1 MTFEEFTQKVLEKFD
16 ISLHV
21 MRMHYTL
28 KFNPRVIQDLEDEDD
43 LDNVVSHS
51 DDFANVYIVES
62 PGVEAIEANIPNT
75 QLALGG
81 PHPTFPSSNA
91 SCDANPNTMML
102 SRGFASRCADTEYTP
117 FESNRFRE
125 AILAHAV
132 EGNEILR
139 VYTYQVNHN
148 HIAQDECSSKVR
160 VSSKRGAVVVED
172 VFRTTPEYL
181 PRQLC
186 KDFERDHGVQLTYNQ
201 AWHLKEKAKE
211 RVYGSPRA
219 SYAYLPWLCHRLR
232 EINPGTIAEYTS
244 HEGHFKQLFLAHA
257 FSIQGFT
264 MGCRPVLAID
274 SCHLSGPY
282 KGALLSAIA
291 YDADDGMFPL
301 ALGVVGSENY
311 EDWYWFLEKLKGIL
325 DGQEVIIISD
335 RHQGILRSVSELFG
349 VENHAYCYR
358 HVKENFSSFFNRQ
371 NIRGKKGK
379 EDALLLLDNIAY
391 ARLDIDYNEAFEK
404 LVRFNGDLAR
414 WVAENSPEHWAMSK
428 FLKKRWDKMT
438 TNIAESFNAWLRE
451 ERHQTIY
458 TLLMMHMDK
467 LVAMLDT
474 HMRGTNKWK
483 SVVGPKT
490 EENLMSNITR
500 SAPITVMPYLGGTF
514 KVFTGEVYLVVD
526 MQQHKCTCLTWQ
538 MSGLPCP
545 HVCAVIRTLRHDV
558 YDYIDPCFKV
568 STQQLIYSG
577 QFQPLPTHNMPKV
590 CEAGTLQ
597 DGEGNV
603 FPSLQPPQVRRPPGR
618 PRQRRIES
626 QFSHKRAIHC
636 SRCNGIVIILTMAG
650 NGLDGSAA
658 SSRPLSAKT
667 MSYRMR
673 EEGRGRDKE
682 RCSGWNGDGDG
693 INSLATSVIGNPY
706 LCSHFS
712 QVPRATSMFTRCSAA
727 RFKKLCNRL
736 PEAKIQAIRDLQF
749 GGLLNLNCTEVRHNL
764 CIFLIQHFNVGFRR
778 IEFSAQ
784 KHYPVTATDVGLI
797 LGLPTE
803 GRNLQVTSTSSD
815 HPFGPIRACEEKLL
829 DLPVGE
835 EFRRAFIYYACATL
849 LAPTSRLNGCRNLWH
864 TIHEDG
870 FRNDVNWAQFVLD
883 QLVEGIR
890 RYQQSKT
897 SWVHGCV
904 LFLQLHY
911 VIKFQIPSVQVPITV
926 PPTLAW
932 TDDLIKGRLVAEIKE
947 FGAFGHA
954 EIDFASQRSPT
965 VDRTPEPETNVDH
978 DTNVDAENSDEI
990 WHQYHDA
997 ERAID
1002 QYQRGI
1008 QQQLRIMRGLMH
1020 KLGSRRHS
1028 GVNSA
1033 AGGHSSY
1040 APASTP
1046 TADDHAFPG
1055 DEYMASHA
1063 AYHVLDTPDRVVA
1076 PEYELQP
1083 SVPINVV
1090 SDGEEQPEG
1099 NVVPTNRNVRRR
1111 RVRRMAPNLLS
1122 PYISQPQTKQSAIKI
1137 DLKQGAALVFGDD
1150 LDASEELVSMH
1161 DTILT
1166 RGNLGCFQGNGW
1178 IGNDE
1183 MVIHSQAK
1191 HLVREAVIGR
1201 FEPHLYHIDI
1211 PYVNVNEVFLPVLI
1225 KNHWTLYVY
1234 DLENRRIQLLDSR
1247 PGRKK
1252 TMLSGV
1258 QQNLAKVVLW
1268 LAAHK
1273 KEVSPYDLRTF
1284 NFITPDVPLQTN
1296 EHDCGVFV
1304 MKFMELWSM
1313 GGFSKSIDVV
1323 EDHGE
1328 YVVLSTKCTP
1338 RPCPERLK
1346 GINLIVFLLKLLVN
1360 ALCIYGHPRNRSR
1373 WTRGSESIKGDRS
1386 RLYFSNG
1393 STGRTFLQPVE
1404 HTLLDEREC
1413 ILAPSTGDRPVA
1425 PMRSTGSW
1433 SFDQPTG

>member
-21 MRMHYTL
+21 RRMHYTL

-102 SRGFASRCADTEYTP
+102 SRGFASRCADSEYTP
-117 FESNRFRE
+117 LESNRFRE
-125 AILAHAV
+125 AILGSGHTFKNADEFRNAIYQMSLAGRFQYKYKKNSPTHMSVKCSVEDCPWKITAHAV

-181 PRQLC
+181 PRQIC

-244 HEGHFKQLFLAHA
+244 HEGHFKQLFIAHA

-474 HMRGTNKWK
+474 HMRGTDKWK

-597 DGEGNV
+597 DGQGNV

-618 PRQRRIES
+618 PRQS
-626 QFSHKRAIHC
+626 VLSH
-636 SRCNGIVIILTMAG
+636 NL
-650 NGLDGSAA
+650 
-658 SSRPLSAKT
+658 
-667 MSYRMR
+667 
-673 EEGRGRDKE
+673 
-682 RCSGWNGDGDG
+682 
-693 INSLATSVIGNPY
+693 
-706 LCSHFS
+706 
-712 QVPRATSMFTRCSAA
+712 
-727 RFKKLCNRL
+727 
-736 PEAKIQAIRDLQF
+736 AIREL
-749 GGLLNLNCTEVRHNL
+749 
-764 CIFLIQHFNVGFRR
+764 
-778 IEFSAQ
+778 
-784 KHYPVTATDVGLI
+784 
-797 LGLPTE
+797 
-803 GRNLQVTSTSSD
+803 
-815 HPFGPIRACEEKLL
+815 
-829 DLPVGE
+829 
-835 EFRRAFIYYACATL
+835 FIA
-849 LAPTSRLNGCRNLWH
+849 
-864 TIHEDG
+864 
-870 FRNDVNWAQFVLD
+870 
-883 QLVEGIR
+883 
-890 RYQQSKT
+890 
-897 SWVHGCV
+897 
-904 LFLQLHY
+904 
-911 VIKFQIPSVQVPITV
+911 
-926 PPTLAW
+926 
-932 TDDLIKGRLVAEIKE
+932 
-947 FGAFGHA
+947 
-954 EIDFASQRSPT
+954 
-965 VDRTPEPETNVDH
+965 
-978 DTNVDAENSDEI
+978 
-990 WHQYHDA
+990 
-997 ERAID
+997 
-1002 QYQRGI
+1002 
-1008 QQQLRIMRGLMH
+1008 
-1020 KLGSRRHS
+1020 
-1028 GVNSA
+1028 
-1033 AGGHSSY
+1033 
-1040 APASTP
+1040 
-1046 TADDHAFPG
+1046 
-1055 DEYMASHA
+1055 
-1063 AYHVLDTPDRVVA
+1063 
-1076 PEYELQP
+1076 
-1083 SVPINVV
+1083 
-1090 SDGEEQPEG
+1090 
-1099 NVVPTNRNVRRR
+1099 
-1111 RVRRMAPNLLS
+1111 
-1122 PYISQPQTKQSAIKI
+1122 
-1137 DLKQGAALVFGDD
+1137 
-1150 LDASEELVSMH
+1150 LDAM
-1161 DTILT
+1161 
-1166 RGNLGCFQGNGW
+1166 
-1178 IGNDE
+1178 
-1183 MVIHSQAK
+1183 A
-1191 HLVREAVIGR
+1191 
-1201 FEPHLYHIDI
+1201 
-1211 PYVNVNEVFLPVLI
+1211 
-1225 KNHWTLYVY
+1225 
-1234 DLENRRIQLLDSR
+1234 
-1247 PGRKK
+1247 
-1252 TMLSGV
+1252 
-1258 QQNLAKVVLW
+1258 
-1268 LAAHK
+1268 
-1273 KEVSPYDLRTF
+1273 
-1284 NFITPDVPLQTN
+1284 
-1296 EHDCGVFV
+1296 
-1304 MKFMELWSM
+1304 
-1313 GGFSKSIDVV
+1313 
-1323 EDHGE
+1323 
-1328 YVVLSTKCTP
+1328 
-1338 RPCPERLK
+1338 
-1346 GINLIVFLLKLLVN
+1346 
-1360 ALCIYGHPRNRSR
+1360 
-1373 WTRGSESIKGDRS
+1373 
-1386 RLYFSNG
+1386 
-1393 STGRTFLQPVE
+1393 
-1404 HTLLDEREC
+1404 
-1413 ILAPSTGDRPVA
+1413 
-1425 PMRSTGSW
+1425 
-1433 SFDQPTG
+1433 

>member
-117 FESNRFRE
+117 LESNRFRE
-125 AILAHAV
+125 AILGSGHTFKNADEFRNAIYQMSLAGRFQYKYKKNSPTHMSVKCSVEDCPWKITAHAV

-181 PRQLC
+181 PRQIC

-244 HEGHFKQLFLAHA
+244 HEGHFKQLFIAHV

-291 YDADDGMFPL
+291 YDADNGTFPL

-325 DGQEVIIISD
+325 DDQE
-335 RHQGILRSVSELFG
+335 
-349 VENHAYCYR
+349 
-358 HVKENFSSFFNRQ
+358 
-371 NIRGKKGK
+371 GK
-379 EDALLLLDNIAY
+379 ERERRCFVALDNIAY

-404 LVRFNGDLAR
+404 LVCFNGDLAR

-451 ERHQTIY
+451 ECHQTIY

-474 HMRGTNKWK
+474 HMRVQISGRAWFF
-483 SVVGPKT
+483 
-490 EENLMSNITR
+490 TR
-500 SAPITVMPYLGGTF
+500 
-514 KVFTGEVYLVVD
+514 EVYLVVD

-568 STQQLIYSG
+568 STQQLIYSDG
-577 QFQPLPTHNMPKV
+577 Q
-590 CEAGTLQ
+590 
-597 DGEGNV
+597 GNV

-658 SSRPLSAKT
+658 SSLPLSAKT
-667 MSYRMR
+667 MSSRMR
-673 EEGRGRDKE
+673 EEGRGRIK
-682 RCSGWNGDGDG
+682 RGVLG
-693 INSLATSVIGNPY
+693 
-706 LCSHFS
+706 
-712 QVPRATSMFTRCSAA
+712 TSMFTRCSAA

-749 GGLLNLNCTEVRHNL
+749 GGLLNLNCTEV
-764 CIFLIQHFNVGFRR
+764 
-778 IEFSAQ
+778 
-784 KHYPVTATDVGLI
+784 
-797 LGLPTE
+797 
-803 GRNLQVTSTSSD
+803 TSTSSD
-815 HPFGPIRACEEKLL
+815 HPFGTIRACEEKLL

-904 LFLQLHY
+904 LFLQ
-911 VIKFQIPSVQVPITV
+911 
-926 PPTLAW
+926 
-932 TDDLIKGRLVAEIKE
+932 
-947 FGAFGHA
+947 
-954 EIDFASQRSPT
+954 ASQRSPT
-965 VDRTPEPETNVDH
+965 VERTMEPETNVDH

-1020 KLGSRRHS
+1020 KLGTRRHS
-1028 GVNSA
+1028 GVNSD

-1046 TADDHAFPG
+1046 TVDDHAFPG

-1166 RGNLGCFQGNGW
+1166 KAIW
-1178 IGNDE
+1178 
-1183 MVIHSQAK
+1183 
-1191 HLVREAVIGR
+1191 
-1201 FEPHLYHIDI
+1201 
-1211 PYVNVNEVFLPVLI
+1211 VFLPVLI

-1273 KEVSPYDLRTF
+1273 KEVYIWR
-1284 NFITPDVPLQTN
+1284 
-1296 EHDCGVFV
+1296 
-1304 MKFMELWSM
+1304 SM
-1313 GGFSKSIDVV
+1313 
-1323 EDHGE
+1323 
-1328 YVVLSTKCTP
+1328 
-1338 RPCPERLK
+1338 
-1346 GINLIVFLLKLLVN
+1346 
-1360 ALCIYGHPRNRSR
+1360 NRSR
-1373 WTRGSESIKGDRS
+1373 RTRGPESMKC
-1386 RLYFSNG
+1386 
-1393 STGRTFLQPVE
+1393 STGRYFASAVDQPIE
-1404 HTLLDEREC
+1404 PFFSRWRTRYWMREGGFWHPRPE
-1413 ILAPSTGDRPVA
+1413 IDRSISFGRPV
-1425 PMRSTGSW
+1425 PG
-1433 SFDQPTG
+1433 G

>member
-1 MTFEEFTQKVLEKFD
+1 M
-16 ISLHV
+16 
-21 MRMHYTL
+21 
-28 KFNPRVIQDLEDEDD
+28 
-43 LDNVVSHS
+43 
-51 DDFANVYIVES
+51 
-62 PGVEAIEANIPNT
+62 PN
-75 QLALGG
+75 
-81 PHPTFPSSNA
+81 
-91 SCDANPNTMML
+91 DA
-102 SRGFASRCADTEYTP
+102 
-117 FESNRFRE
+117 
-125 AILAHAV
+125 
-132 EGNEILR
+132 
-139 VYTYQVNHN
+139 
-148 HIAQDECSSKVR
+148 
-160 VSSKRGAVVVED
+160 
-172 VFRTTPEYL
+172 
-181 PRQLC
+181 
-186 KDFERDHGVQLTYNQ
+186 
-201 AWHLKEKAKE
+201 
-211 RVYGSPRA
+211 
-219 SYAYLPWLCHRLR
+219 
-232 EINPGTIAEYTS
+232 
-244 HEGHFKQLFLAHA
+244 
-257 FSIQGFT
+257 
-264 MGCRPVLAID
+264 
-274 SCHLSGPY
+274 
-282 KGALLSAIA
+282 
-291 YDADDGMFPL
+291 
-301 ALGVVGSENY
+301 
-311 EDWYWFLEKLKGIL
+311 
-325 DGQEVIIISD
+325 
-335 RHQGILRSVSELFG
+335 
-349 VENHAYCYR
+349 
-358 HVKENFSSFFNRQ
+358 
-371 NIRGKKGK
+371 
-379 EDALLLLDNIAY
+379 
-391 ARLDIDYNEAFEK
+391 
-404 LVRFNGDLAR
+404 
-414 WVAENSPEHWAMSK
+414 
-428 FLKKRWDKMT
+428 
-438 TNIAESFNAWLRE
+438 
-451 ERHQTIY
+451 
-458 TLLMMHMDK
+458 
-467 LVAMLDT
+467 
-474 HMRGTNKWK
+474 
-483 SVVGPKT
+483 
-490 EENLMSNITR
+490 
-500 SAPITVMPYLGGTF
+500 
-514 KVFTGEVYLVVD
+514 
-526 MQQHKCTCLTWQ
+526 
-538 MSGLPCP
+538 
-545 HVCAVIRTLRHDV
+545 
-558 YDYIDPCFKV
+558 
-568 STQQLIYSG
+568 
-577 QFQPLPTHNMPKV
+577 
-590 CEAGTLQ
+590 
-597 DGEGNV
+597 
-603 FPSLQPPQVRRPPGR
+603 
-618 PRQRRIES
+618 
-626 QFSHKRAIHC
+626 
-636 SRCNGIVIILTMAG
+636 VIILTMAG

-658 SSRPLSAKT
+658 SSLPLS
-667 MSYRMR
+667 
-673 EEGRGRDKE
+673 G
-682 RCSGWNGDGDG
+682 
-693 INSLATSVIGNPY
+693 
-706 LCSHFS
+706 
-712 QVPRATSMFTRCSAA
+712 TSMFTRCSAA

-815 HPFGPIRACEEKLL
+815 HPFGTIRACEEKLL

-890 RYQQSKT
+890 RFQQSKT
-897 SWVHGCV
+897 SW
-904 LFLQLHY
+904 LHY

-926 PPTLAW
+926 PPALAW
-932 TDDLIKGRLVAEIKE
+932 TDDLIKRRLVAEIKE

-954 EIDFASQRSPT
+954 EIDFASERSPS
-965 VDRTPEPETNVDH
+965 VERTMEPETNVDH

-1020 KLGSRRHS
+1020 KLGTRRHS
-1028 GVNSA
+1028 GVNSD

-1178 IGNDE
+1178 IGNDVVDAYCRLLQYQHEPKSKLFLSPYIAE

-1191 HLVREAVIGR
+1191 NLVREAVIGR
-1201 FEPHLYHIDI
+1201 FEPHLYQIDI

-1313 GGFSKSIDVV
+1313 GGFSKSIDVGKLK
-1323 EDHGE
+1323 H
-1328 YVVLSTKCTP
+1328 Y
-1338 RPCPERLK
+1338 RLK
-1346 GINLIVFLLKLLVN
+1346 IMGSMLFSAQN
-1360 ALCIYGHPRNRSR
+1360 AHR
-1373 WTRGSESIKGDRS
+1373 DRV
-1386 RLYFSNG
+1386 R
-1393 STGRTFLQPVE
+1393 R
-1404 HTLLDEREC
+1404 D
-1413 ILAPSTGDRPVA
+1413 
-1425 PMRSTGSW
+1425 
-1433 SFDQPTG
+1433 

>member
-21 MRMHYTL
+21 RMMHYTL

-102 SRGFASRCADTEYTP
+102 SRGFASRCADSEYTP
-117 FESNRFRE
+117 LESNQFRE
-125 AILAHAV
+125 AILGSGHTFKNADEFRNAIYQMSLAGRFQYKYKKNSPTHMSVKCSVEDCPWKITAHAV
-132 EGNEILR
+132 EGNEIL
-139 VYTYQVNHN
+139 
-148 HIAQDECSSKVR
+148 
-160 VSSKRGAVVVED
+160 GAVVVED
-172 VFRTTPEYL
+172 VFRTTLEYL
-181 PRQLC
+181 PRQIC

-211 RVYGSPRA
+211 CVYGSPRE

-244 HEGHFKQLFLAHA
+244 HEGHFKQLFIAHT

-379 EDALLLLDNIAY
+379 KDALLLLNNTAY

-438 TNIAESFNAWLRE
+438 TNIAKSFNAWLRE

-474 HMRGTNKWK
+474 HMRGTDKWK

-490 EENLMSNITR
+490 EEKLMSNITR
-500 SAPITVMPYLGGTF
+500 SAPIIVMPYLGGTF
-514 KVFTGEVYLVVD
+514 KVFTGDVYLVVD

-568 STQQLIYSG
+568 STQHLIYSG
-577 QFQPLPTHNMPKV
+577 QFQPLPTHNMIKV

-597 DGEGNV
+597 DGQGNV
-603 FPSLQPPQVRRPPGR
+603 FPSLQSPQVRHPSVR

-636 SRCNGIVIILTMAG
+636 SRCNGIGHNRSKFIILTMAG

-658 SSRPLSAKT
+658 SSLPLS
-667 MSYRMR
+667 
-673 EEGRGRDKE
+673 G
-682 RCSGWNGDGDG
+682 
-693 INSLATSVIGNPY
+693 
-706 LCSHFS
+706 
-712 QVPRATSMFTRCSAA
+712 TSMFTRCSAA
-727 RFKKLCNRL
+727 RFKKLYNRL
-736 PEAKIQAIRDLQF
+736 PEAKIQAIRNLQF

-784 KHYPVTATDVGLI
+784 KHYPVTTIDVGLI
-797 LGLPTE
+797 FGLPTE

-815 HPFGPIRACEEKLL
+815 HPFGTIWACEEKLL

-897 SWVHGCV
+897 SW
-904 LFLQLHY
+904 LHY

-926 PPTLAW
+926 PPALAW
-932 TDDLIKGRLVAEIKE
+932 TDDLIKR
-947 FGAFGHA
+947 
-954 EIDFASQRSPT
+954 
-965 VDRTPEPETNVDH
+965 
-978 DTNVDAENSDEI
+978 
-990 WHQYHDA
+990 
-997 ERAID
+997 
-1002 QYQRGI
+1002 
-1008 QQQLRIMRGLMH
+1008 
-1020 KLGSRRHS
+1020 
-1028 GVNSA
+1028 
-1033 AGGHSSY
+1033 
-1040 APASTP
+1040 
-1046 TADDHAFPG
+1046 
-1055 DEYMASHA
+1055 
-1063 AYHVLDTPDRVVA
+1063 
-1076 PEYELQP
+1076 
-1083 SVPINVV
+1083 
-1090 SDGEEQPEG
+1090 
-1099 NVVPTNRNVRRR
+1099 
-1111 RVRRMAPNLLS
+1111 
-1122 PYISQPQTKQSAIKI
+1122 
-1137 DLKQGAALVFGDD
+1137 
-1150 LDASEELVSMH
+1150 
-1161 DTILT
+1161 
-1166 RGNLGCFQGNGW
+1166 
-1178 IGNDE
+1178 
-1183 MVIHSQAK
+1183 
-1191 HLVREAVIGR
+1191 
-1201 FEPHLYHIDI
+1201 
-1211 PYVNVNEVFLPVLI
+1211 
-1225 KNHWTLYVY
+1225 
-1234 DLENRRIQLLDSR
+1234 
-1247 PGRKK
+1247 
-1252 TMLSGV
+1252 
-1258 QQNLAKVVLW
+1258 
-1268 LAAHK
+1268 
-1273 KEVSPYDLRTF
+1273 
-1284 NFITPDVPLQTN
+1284 
-1296 EHDCGVFV
+1296 
-1304 MKFMELWSM
+1304 
-1313 GGFSKSIDVV
+1313 
-1323 EDHGE
+1323 
-1328 YVVLSTKCTP
+1328 
-1338 RPCPERLK
+1338 
-1346 GINLIVFLLKLLVN
+1346 
-1360 ALCIYGHPRNRSR
+1360 
-1373 WTRGSESIKGDRS
+1373 
-1386 RLYFSNG
+1386 
-1393 STGRTFLQPVE
+1393 
-1404 HTLLDEREC
+1404 
-1413 ILAPSTGDRPVA
+1413 
-1425 PMRSTGSW
+1425 
-1433 SFDQPTG
+1433 

>member
-28 KFNPRVIQDLEDEDD
+28 KFNPRVIQDLEDDDD

-117 FESNRFRE
+117 LESNRFRE
-125 AILAHAV
+125 AIL
-132 EGNEILR
+132 
-139 VYTYQVNHN
+139 
-148 HIAQDECSSKVR
+148 
-160 VSSKRGAVVVED
+160 GAVVVED
-172 VFRTTPEYL
+172 VFRTTPKYL
-181 PRQLC
+181 PRQIC

-201 AWHLKEKAKE
+201 AWYLKEKAKE

-244 HEGHFKQLFLAHA
+244 HEGHFKQLFIGHA

-325 DGQEVIIISD
+325 DDQEVIIISD
-335 RHQGILRSVSELFG
+335 RHQGILRNVSELFG

-404 LVRFNGDLAR
+404 LVCFNGDLAR

-474 HMRGTNKWK
+474 HMRGTDKWK

-490 EENLMSNITR
+490 EEKLMSNITR

-514 KVFTGEVYLVVD
+514 KVFTREVYLVVD

-545 HVCAVIRTLRHDV
+545 HLFSWSVYLCITFYFSMPNDV
-558 YDYIDPCFKV
+558 
-568 STQQLIYSG
+568 
-577 QFQPLPTHNMPKV
+577 
-590 CEAGTLQ
+590 
-597 DGEGNV
+597 
-603 FPSLQPPQVRRPPGR
+603 
-618 PRQRRIES
+618 
-626 QFSHKRAIHC
+626 
-636 SRCNGIVIILTMAG
+636 VIILTMAG

-658 SSRPLSAKT
+658 SSLPLS
-667 MSYRMR
+667 
-673 EEGRGRDKE
+673 G
-682 RCSGWNGDGDG
+682 
-693 INSLATSVIGNPY
+693 
-706 LCSHFS
+706 
-712 QVPRATSMFTRCSAA
+712 TSMFTRCSAA

-749 GGLLNLNCTEVRHNL
+749 GGLLNLNCTEV
-764 CIFLIQHFNVGFRR
+764 
-778 IEFSAQ
+778 
-784 KHYPVTATDVGLI
+784 
-797 LGLPTE
+797 
-803 GRNLQVTSTSSD
+803 TSTSSD
-815 HPFGPIRACEEKLL
+815 HPFGTIRACEEKLL

-904 LFLQLHY
+904 LFLQ
-911 VIKFQIPSVQVPITV
+911 
-926 PPTLAW
+926 
-932 TDDLIKGRLVAEIKE
+932 
-947 FGAFGHA
+947 
-954 EIDFASQRSPT
+954 ASQRSPT
-965 VDRTPEPETNVDH
+965 VERTMEPETNVDH

-1020 KLGSRRHS
+1020 NQHS
-1028 GVNSA
+1028 
-1033 AGGHSSY
+1033 HS
-1040 APASTP
+1040 
-1046 TADDHAFPG
+1046 DDHAFPG

-1166 RGNLGCFQGNGW
+1166 RGNLGCFEGNGW
-1178 IGNDE
+1178 IGNDVVDAYCRLLQYQHEPKSKLFLSPYIAE

-1201 FEPHLYHIDI
+1201 FEPHLYQIDI

-1296 EHDCGVFV
+1296 E
-1304 MKFMELWSM
+1304 
-1313 GGFSKSIDVV
+1313 
-1323 EDHGE
+1323 
-1328 YVVLSTKCTP
+1328 
-1338 RPCPERLK
+1338 
-1346 GINLIVFLLKLLVN
+1346 
-1360 ALCIYGHPRNRSR
+1360 
-1373 WTRGSESIKGDRS
+1373 
-1386 RLYFSNG
+1386 
-1393 STGRTFLQPVE
+1393 
-1404 HTLLDEREC
+1404 
-1413 ILAPSTGDRPVA
+1413 
-1425 PMRSTGSW
+1425 
-1433 SFDQPTG
+1433 

>member
-28 KFNPRVIQDLEDEDD
+28 KFNPRVIQDLEDDDD
-43 LDNVVSHS
+43 LDNVVFHS

-102 SRGFASRCADTEYTP
+102 SRGFASCCADTEYTP
-117 FESNRFRE
+117 LELNRFRE
-125 AILAHAV
+125 AILGSGHTFKNADEFRNAIYQMSLAGRFQYKYKKNSPTHMSVKCSVEDCPWKITTHAV

-148 HIAQDECSSKVR
+148 HIAQNECSSKVQ
-160 VSSKRGAVVVED
+160 VSSKIGAVVVED
-172 VFRTTPEYL
+172 VFRTTPKYL
-181 PRQLC
+181 PRQIC

-201 AWHLKEKAKE
+201 AWYLKEKAKE

-244 HEGHFKQLFLAHA
+244 HEGHFKQLFIGHA

-264 MGCRPVLAID
+264 MGCRLVLAID

-325 DGQEVIIISD
+325 DDQEVIIISD
-335 RHQGILRSVSELFG
+335 RHQGILRNVSELFG

-391 ARLDIDYNEAFEK
+391 ARLDIDYNKAFEK

-474 HMRGTNKWK
+474 HMRGTDKWK

-490 EENLMSNITR
+490 EEKLMSNITR

-514 KVFTGEVYLVVD
+514 KVFTREVYLVVD

-545 HVCAVIRTLRHDV
+545 HLFSWSVYLCIAFYFSMPNDV
-558 YDYIDPCFKV
+558 
-568 STQQLIYSG
+568 
-577 QFQPLPTHNMPKV
+577 
-590 CEAGTLQ
+590 
-597 DGEGNV
+597 
-603 FPSLQPPQVRRPPGR
+603 
-618 PRQRRIES
+618 
-626 QFSHKRAIHC
+626 
-636 SRCNGIVIILTMAG
+636 VIILTMAG

-658 SSRPLSAKT
+658 SSLPLS
-667 MSYRMR
+667 
-673 EEGRGRDKE
+673 G
-682 RCSGWNGDGDG
+682 
-693 INSLATSVIGNPY
+693 
-706 LCSHFS
+706 
-712 QVPRATSMFTRCSAA
+712 TSMFTRCSAA

-749 GGLLNLNCTEVRHNL
+749 EGLLNLNCTEVRHNL

-797 LGLPTE
+797 FGLPTE
-803 GRNLQVTSTSSD
+803 GRNL
-815 HPFGPIRACEEKLL
+815 
-829 DLPVGE
+829 
-835 EFRRAFIYYACATL
+835 
-849 LAPTSRLNGCRNLWH
+849 LNGCRNLWH

-926 PPTLAW
+926 PPALAW
-932 TDDLIKGRLVAEIKE
+932 TDDLIKR
-947 FGAFGHA
+947 
-954 EIDFASQRSPT
+954 
-965 VDRTPEPETNVDH
+965 
-978 DTNVDAENSDEI
+978 
-990 WHQYHDA
+990 
-997 ERAID
+997 
-1002 QYQRGI
+1002 
-1008 QQQLRIMRGLMH
+1008 
-1020 KLGSRRHS
+1020 
-1028 GVNSA
+1028 
-1033 AGGHSSY
+1033 
-1040 APASTP
+1040 
-1046 TADDHAFPG
+1046 
-1055 DEYMASHA
+1055 
-1063 AYHVLDTPDRVVA
+1063 
-1076 PEYELQP
+1076 
-1083 SVPINVV
+1083 
-1090 SDGEEQPEG
+1090 
-1099 NVVPTNRNVRRR
+1099 
-1111 RVRRMAPNLLS
+1111 
-1122 PYISQPQTKQSAIKI
+1122 
-1137 DLKQGAALVFGDD
+1137 
-1150 LDASEELVSMH
+1150 
-1161 DTILT
+1161 
-1166 RGNLGCFQGNGW
+1166 
-1178 IGNDE
+1178 
-1183 MVIHSQAK
+1183 
-1191 HLVREAVIGR
+1191 
-1201 FEPHLYHIDI
+1201 
-1211 PYVNVNEVFLPVLI
+1211 
-1225 KNHWTLYVY
+1225 
-1234 DLENRRIQLLDSR
+1234 
-1247 PGRKK
+1247 
-1252 TMLSGV
+1252 
-1258 QQNLAKVVLW
+1258 
-1268 LAAHK
+1268 
-1273 KEVSPYDLRTF
+1273 
-1284 NFITPDVPLQTN
+1284 
-1296 EHDCGVFV
+1296 
-1304 MKFMELWSM
+1304 
-1313 GGFSKSIDVV
+1313 
-1323 EDHGE
+1323 
-1328 YVVLSTKCTP
+1328 
-1338 RPCPERLK
+1338 
-1346 GINLIVFLLKLLVN
+1346 
-1360 ALCIYGHPRNRSR
+1360 
-1373 WTRGSESIKGDRS
+1373 
-1386 RLYFSNG
+1386 
-1393 STGRTFLQPVE
+1393 
-1404 HTLLDEREC
+1404 
-1413 ILAPSTGDRPVA
+1413 
-1425 PMRSTGSW
+1425 
-1433 SFDQPTG
+1433 